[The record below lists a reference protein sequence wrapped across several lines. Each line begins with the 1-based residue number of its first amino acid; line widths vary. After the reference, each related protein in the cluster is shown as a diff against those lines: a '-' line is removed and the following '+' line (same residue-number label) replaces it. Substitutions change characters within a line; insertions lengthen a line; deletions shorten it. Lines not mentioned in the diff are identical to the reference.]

1 MVGQAM
7 GQSIYLVAGE
17 ASADNLGA
25 ALMRAMKATAPDVV
39 FSGVGGEEME
49 VEGLKSLFPT
59 SDIAVMGIGPVLKK
73 LPVILKRINEI
84 CNDIE
89 AKQPDAVVLIDSQE
103 LSRTIAYRLRKHKFS
118 GKIALYVCPT
128 VWAWRPGRAK
138 RLAKTLDR
146 VLALLPFE
154 PEAMKRLGGAE
165 TVYVGHPLL
174 SLVQPK
180 TPDLTNMQR
189 GATVLLL
196 PGSRQAELDRMLPL
210 FQGVSAEIAAQKPDA
225 RFVLPAAPHVAER
238 LSGEVANWPVKVE
251 LLQGLSQRERLALF
265 ATGDVALA
273 TSGTVALEL
282 ALSGCPTVVGYRVS
296 NILWKLRFLI
306 NAPYVSLPNLIL
318 GAEVLPELLQD
329 NATVSRLSEALLKLL
344 DDEAERMKM
353 LGQLVLLQDKM
364 GLNDNRRPEEAA
376 AEAVFDLIRN

>member
-1 MVGQAM
+1 MGQGM

-25 ALMRAMKATAPDVV
+25 ALMRAMRAAAPDVA
-39 FSGVGGEEME
+39 FSGVGGVEME
-49 VEGLKSLFPT
+49 AEGIHSLFPT

-103 LSRTIAYRLRKHKFS
+103 LSRTIAYRLRKRNFS
-118 GKIALYVCPT
+118 GKVILYVCPT

-154 PEAMKRLGGAE
+154 PEAMKRLEGPE

-196 PGSRQAELDRMLPL
+196 PGSRHAELDRMLPL
-210 FQGVSAEIAAQKPDA
+210 FQGVSAEIAARKPDV
-225 RFVLPAAPHVAER
+225 RFVLPTAPHVAER

-265 ATGDVALA
+265 ATGDAALA
-273 TSGTVALEL
+273 TSGTVTLEL
-282 ALSGCPTVVGYRVS
+282 ALCGCPTVVSYKLS
-296 NILWKLRFLI
+296 NLLKPIRFMLK
-306 NAPYVSLPNLIL
+306 APFVSLPNLIL
-318 GAEVLPELLQD
+318 GEMVLPELLQD
-329 NATVSRLSEALLKLL
+329 DATVSKLSEALLKLL
-344 DDEAERMKM
+344 DDDEERAKM
-353 LGQLVLLQDKM
+353 LSQLVLLQDKM
-364 GLNDNRRPEEAA
+364 ALNGNRRPEEAA